1 MPAPLPI
8 AEIGEQTFARA
19 AAGPRRGSGVRT
31 VGIPIL
37 ARSTCTVLVLQCYE
51 QYTVL

>member
-37 ARSTCTVLVLQCYE
+37 DLHV
-51 QYTVL
+51 QY